1 MSLPFGLPVSA
12 FSYFLVV
19 YSSIFIL
26 SLLIKLHD
34 RNLMMNFLVIEFFN
48 LIVYSVYVHFITDR
62 GIEEFLNPERTENI
76 FIIILYGIFV
86 IAFVLRIIF
95 NYVFNH
101 SREKVVKLDRK
112 YYIIIIAAF
121 ISLFVFIWIQVSA
134 GYSVVDI
141 LNVSIRVLIVAII
154 IAAILIIVLRS
165 KIKKI
170 TTIKIKIKYVLIVT
184 LIGITPNLL
193 MWLLFAIIL

>member
-1 MSLPFGLPVSA
+1 
-12 FSYFLVV
+12 
-19 YSSIFIL
+19 
-26 SLLIKLHD
+26 
-34 RNLMMNFLVIEFFN
+34 MMNFLVIEFFN